1 MNVYVLKNEYY
12 KSAADIPVTA
22 TEFSTG
28 YDIKTISEPEIIGEL
43 SCDIEGVAY
52 YKNIKYIQYHT
63 GLYVNLEPDYANL
76 DALIFPRS
84 SIRKYNLQLAN
95 SIGLCDNDYIGE
107 YLVCFNYIWQPEDLL
122 VMNGSLVGRVNYE
135 NIYKKGD
142 KVAQLKF
149 TDVKHPTFI
158 LTDKLIETA
167 RGSGGFGSTDNKE
180 KKNPLE
186 ERFKYVNSIVN
197 KQNSNYNSSNINTL
211 FGRYES
217 TYNVG
222 ATEKYFDAFKD
233 LTSSKKGTNE

>member
-12 KSAADIPVTA
+12 QSAADIPVTA

-28 YDIKTISEPEIIGEL
+28 YDIKTIGEPEIIGDL

-84 SIRKYNLQLAN
+84 SVRKYNLQLAN

-122 VMNGSLVGRVNYE
+122 VMNGSLVGKVNYE
-135 NIYKKGD
+135 NIYRKGD
-142 KVAQLKF
+142 KIAQLKF
-149 TDVKHPTFI
+149 TNVNHPKFI
-158 LTDKLIETA
+158 LTDTLIETE

-180 KKNPLE
+180 KKNPIK
-186 ERFKYVNSIVN
+186 ERYDFINSIEN
-197 KQNSNYNSSNINTL
+197 TNYQKPNISETI
-211 FGRYES
+211 
-217 TYNVG
+217 
-222 ATEKYFDAFKD
+222 TEKYSHTFGMGSGNIERYTDIINQKERNINN
-233 LTSSKKGTNE
+233 G